1 MAETMIAYPKH
12 WFVLIV
18 LVVESIVLYLF
29 LAALLDANSIL
40 REFWL
45 VLCPLVGGILFLL
58 LVPPIFTNH
67 SITSSVLRLRMGLLI
82 DAEIPTSAIVKVK
95 ETSMTRGGLKI
106 GIGVR
111 YLPITRHL
119 FVTSGFGNLV
129 SLKLEEAVPIG
140 KLRKRMVEEI
150 IVNVN
155 FPRGMMDALE
165 NATSGSRKG

>member
-1 MAETMIAYPKH
+1 
-12 WFVLIV
+12 
-18 LVVESIVLYLF
+18 
-29 LAALLDANSIL
+29 
-40 REFWL
+40 
-45 VLCPLVGGILFLL
+45 
-58 LVPPIFTNH
+58 
-67 SITSSVLRLRMGLLI
+67 
-82 DAEIPTSAIVKVK
+82 
-95 ETSMTRGGLKI
+95 MTRGGLKI